1 MSRRF
6 GQDERNRRELEVLHR
21 LAVELPRSLT
31 LVGVTDALARELV
44 HAVDRADECTI
55 STWVSEHDT
64 LVNITT
70 YEREGGFNDHYRNA
84 VFPLC
89 DWPESRTLMGR
100 RRPSRVPRR
109 RRRLVAAR
117 ARASSRAGCGRPGSA
132 CRWWSRAAR
141 VGLIEIVDYVT
152 CDRWSPRDIAFC
164 QTIAAQAAMAVR
176 NAQLYESL
184 QRQVERDPL
193 TGLLNHRAL
202 HERVASELAD
212 AQLRGGELSLIALDL
227 DDFKGVNDRD
237 GHLAGDDLLRQVA
250 DVLREASREDD
261 AAGRVGG
268 DEFVLSLPGVG
279 ADAGRGGRAAGRRD
293 LAPHRHLRLGRRR
306 PGTAGRARC
315 CLADRPRRPRADRR
329 QARGQGHLPALG
341 LSSRLRPCGVPGC
354 WC

>member
-21 LAVELPRSLT
+21 LAVELPRSLN

-55 STWVSEHDT
+55 STWNERDDT

-89 DWPESRTLMGR
+89 DWPESRTLLGQATAYR
-100 RRPSRVPRR
+100 EYRGDDADWKPHVRELLENWLWKTWISLP
-109 RRRLVAAR
+109 LVVEGGA
-117 ARASSRAGCGRPGSA
+117 
-132 CRWWSRAAR
+132 

-202 HERVASELAD
+202 HERVASDLAD

-279 ADAGRGGRAAGRRD
+279 ADAAAVAERLVD
-293 LAPHRHLRLGRRR
+293 AISHRT
-306 PGTAGRARC
+306 GTCASAGAARARPDE
-315 CLADRPRRPRADRR
+315 LDAASLIDRADR
-329 QARGQGHLPALG
+329 ALIDAKRAG
-341 LSSRLRPCGVPGC
+341 KDTFRLSA
-354 WC
+354 